1 LNRTE
6 RKLRRLLSDFRW
18 DRMDRV
24 FDLDAA

>member
-1 LNRTE
+1 LSRTE
-6 RKLRRLLSDFRW
+6 LRLRQLLSDFRW